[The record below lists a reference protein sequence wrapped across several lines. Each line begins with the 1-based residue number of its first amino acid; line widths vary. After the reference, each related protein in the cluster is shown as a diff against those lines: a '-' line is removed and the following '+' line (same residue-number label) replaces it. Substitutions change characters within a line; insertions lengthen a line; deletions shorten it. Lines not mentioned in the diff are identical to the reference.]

1 MSISCFRKSFA
12 MLLIMSLLLMTLS
25 CATTKDVMIAEDQ
38 IPSDV
43 YNAENIPAAVEIKP
57 ISQQIV
63 NLPEKGPLKIT
74 VKDAILIAFQNNQSL
89 LVERINPS
97 IRKTY
102 EEQERAVFDPTLDAE
117 LSDQRNDSMSL
128 NQTGSYTVNSVNDVL
143 QGSISL
149 KEFFPTGTFVE
160 VTAVTKTTD
169 SDQYSE
175 QYSSTR
181 LGLSVTQ
188 SLLQGYGTDVNL
200 AQLRQSRLETDI
212 TQYELRGFSESLL
225 ETVETTYWDY
235 ALSRRQIEIVEESL
249 KLARQQINE
258 TEEMI
263 KVGAMAEAELA
274 AVQAEV
280 ATQQQGLINAKS
292 NSESNRLRL
301 IRLLNPPGDN
311 PWEREIT
318 LVHPPTLP
326 EIKYDEVEAHVA
338 VAIRMRP
345 ELNQAKIDIKKE
357 DIEIVRTKNGLLP
370 KMDLFITLGKTGYAD
385 SFSGSVNDID
395 GDSYDMMVGLNFEY
409 PIFNRDARAQHR
421 RALLRRD
428 KADLALDNLKQMIE
442 LDVRSAYIEV
452 NRTKEQIS
460 ASTATR
466 KFQEEKLRIETE
478 KFRVGL
484 STNLF
489 VAQVQRDLLSSRISE
504 VQAVVNYLKALVKF
518 YRLEGSLL
526 ERRGISAPG
535 RDPVEYSTNNK

>member
-1 MSISCFRKSFA
+1 
-12 MLLIMSLLLMTLS
+12 
-25 CATTKDVMIAEDQ
+25 
-38 IPSDV
+38 
-43 YNAENIPAAVEIKP
+43 
-57 ISQQIV
+57 
-63 NLPEKGPLKIT
+63 
-74 VKDAILIAFQNNQSL
+74 
-89 LVERINPS
+89 
-97 IRKTY
+97 
-102 EEQERAVFDPTLDAE
+102 
-117 LSDQRNDSMSL
+117 
-128 NQTGSYTVNSVNDVL
+128 
-143 QGSISL
+143 
-149 KEFFPTGTFVE
+149 
-160 VTAVTKTTD
+160 
-169 SDQYSE
+169 
-175 QYSSTR
+175 
-181 LGLSVTQ
+181 
-188 SLLQGYGTDVNL
+188 
-200 AQLRQSRLETDI
+200 
-212 TQYELRGFSESLL
+212 
-225 ETVETTYWDY
+225 
-235 ALSRRQIEIVEESL
+235 
-249 KLARQQINE
+249 
-258 TEEMI
+258 MI

-292 NSESNRLRL
+292 TSESNRLRL

-526 ERRGISAPG
+526 ERRGINAPG
-535 RDPVEYSTNNK
+535 RDPIEYSTKNK